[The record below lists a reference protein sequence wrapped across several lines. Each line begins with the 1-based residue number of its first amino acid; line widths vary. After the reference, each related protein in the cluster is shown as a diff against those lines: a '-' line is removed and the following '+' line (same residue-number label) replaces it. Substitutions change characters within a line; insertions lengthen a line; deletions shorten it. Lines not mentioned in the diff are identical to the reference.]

1 MTNPP
6 GGGVDRVNGDGCN
19 RKEDGFVDWAGIVE
33 QLGDRLLLYARRWA
47 PDEATATD
55 ILQEA
60 FLRVWRAN
68 EKHPIPEADLSACCH
83 AAVRRAALDHLRSA
97 RRRENREAK
106 GGEWLYEA
114 GNPCLP
120 TTLERDE
127 ERKALESA
135 MDTLPKEQREVLT
148 LRIWGELTFA
158 EIAATIEESP
168 NTVASRYR
176 LAIAAL
182 RKRFA
187 PEEAS

>member
-1 MTNPP
+1 M
-6 GGGVDRVNGDGCN
+6 
-19 RKEDGFVDWAGIVE
+19 DWAGIVE

-60 FLRVWRAN
+60 FLRVWHAN
-68 EKHPIPEADLSACCH
+68 EKQPIPEADMSARCY

-97 RRRENREAK
+97 RRRGDREAK

-114 GNPCLP
+114 GSPSFQ
-120 TTLERDE
+120 TDLERDE
-127 ERKALESA
+127 ERAALERA
-135 MDTLPKEQREVLT
+135 MSTLPIEQHEVLT
-148 LRIWGELTFA
+148 LKIWGELTFA

-182 RKRFA
+182 RKVFA
-187 PEEAS
+187 PEEAP